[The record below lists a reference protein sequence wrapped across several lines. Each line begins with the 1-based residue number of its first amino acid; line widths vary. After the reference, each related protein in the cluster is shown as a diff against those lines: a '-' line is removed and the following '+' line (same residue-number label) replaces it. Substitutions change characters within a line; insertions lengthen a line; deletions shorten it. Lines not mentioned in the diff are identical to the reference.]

1 MIDFW
6 RYPMD
11 SQQQRPEREHP
22 IVAWIGVAAI
32 VAAILVIIWARVEVI
47 GTRDIEAA
55 LSGEPNGQ
63 EESEAAVPR
72 EVDSAVAAGRWA
84 TGFSP

>member
-1 MIDFW
+1 MIGIW
-6 RYPMD
+6 RQLMD
-11 SQQQRPEREHP
+11 SQRRPEREHP

-32 VAAILVIIWARVEVI
+32 VAAILVIVWARVEVI

-55 LSGEPNGQ
+55 LSGEPAEHHNGD
-63 EESEAAVPR
+63 APVPR

-84 TGFSP
+84 TGLSP

>member
-1 MIDFW
+1 
-6 RYPMD
+6 MD
-11 SQQQRPEREHP
+11 SQRGPQREHP

-32 VAAILVIIWARVEVI
+32 VVAILVIVWARVEVI

-55 LSGEPNGQ
+55 LGGEPVGNHK
-63 EESEAAVPR
+63 ADAPVPQ

-84 TGFSP
+84 TGLSP

>member
-1 MIDFW
+1 
-6 RYPMD
+6 MD
-11 SQQQRPEREHP
+11 SQHGPEREHP

-32 VAAILVIIWARVEVI
+32 VVAILVIVWARVEVI

-55 LSGEPNGQ
+55 LSGEPGGHQNGDPP
-63 EESEAAVPR
+63 VPR